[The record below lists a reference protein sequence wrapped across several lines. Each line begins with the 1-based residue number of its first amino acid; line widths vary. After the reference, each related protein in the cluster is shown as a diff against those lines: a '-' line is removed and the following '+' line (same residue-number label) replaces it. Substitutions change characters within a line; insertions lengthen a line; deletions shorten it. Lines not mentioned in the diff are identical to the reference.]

1 MTMMILM
8 MMLIRY
14 YEIEDGNGNTEDDGD
29 DDNDGSVKLMVR
41 RRMKIMTVLTMKNL
55 FLMICWESM
64 IGNQLATVIMRLWQV
79 FHIIY
84 WNLMKSKNN
93 QNHKDW
99 TNFQA
104 YMYISLKLSD
114 ENIKVTCNTTSQSF
128 L

>member
-1 MTMMILM
+1 MECETSDPNDSNGEDDDDEDGEAMDD
-8 MMLIRY
+8 Y
-14 YEIEDGNGNTEDDGD
+14 DDTNDDDDSCYEIEDGNGNTEDDGD

-84 WNLMKSKNN
+84 
-93 QNHKDW
+93 
-99 TNFQA
+99 
-104 YMYISLKLSD
+104 
-114 ENIKVTCNTTSQSF
+114 
-128 L
+128 